1 MSNST
6 LYGQTISAVDSS
18 ASWVNVSRCEFKSS
32 YACYTFAYRY
42 VTKCTPQGDI
52 TESENHGF
60 MGPIREDHHVSKS
73 NMANAKKGRENEM
86 KRKLA
91 NSRNS
96 VACESGKKK
105 PKSKDLRH
113 KDVTMLIMEQRI
125 GSLKQLQ
132 AMAEL
137 RRQGGEY
144 DLFTYLTVHP
154 FNKTEEMIAWIWEV
168 AAAPSALNHVALPR
182 ITILQNA
189 AKEDCVDG
197 LTILTIYN

>member
-1 MSNST
+1 MHFPAKHA
-6 LYGQTISAVDSS
+6 G
-18 ASWVNVSRCEFKSS
+18 
-32 YACYTFAYRY
+32 YTFAYRY

-52 TESENHGF
+52 TESENHSF
-60 MGPIREDHHVSKS
+60 MGPIREDDHVSKS

-91 NSRNS
+91 TGASRNS

-137 RRQGGEY
+137 RR
-144 DLFTYLTVHP
+144 
-154 FNKTEEMIAWIWEV
+154 
-168 AAAPSALNHVALPR
+168 
-182 ITILQNA
+182 
-189 AKEDCVDG
+189 
-197 LTILTIYN
+197 